1 MPETKKSKSVKTRK
15 HLARE
20 QREAKQIRLI
30 LIFTIVVGVVITGLI
45 LYGVINHFIIRPR
58 TPVAQV
64 GDESITV
71 NYFDK
76 RVKYTRIQMLNT
88 VYQYYNF
95 YEQFGEFGA
104 SFLQTAQS
112 MASQLTQPVALGSD
126 VLDQLI
132 DEIIIREEAQKR
144 GITASPEEIEEAIQ
158 AAFGFFP
165 GGTPTPT
172 STSTLASTPT
182 YSETQLALVTLT
194 STPTMTQTPTETP
207 EMTST
212 PSEEVDTEDDI
223 EAEDAAQDSQDESE
237 DTQEN
242 TEATPSPEL
251 TATIT
256 PTATITATPTIYTT
270 ELFAED
276 IREFNELYE
285 IYNFDYDDLK
295 SVFEAQIL
303 RDKLQAEIT
312 KDLVPI
318 QDEVWARHIL
328 LETEEE
334 AQEVL
339 DLLEQG
345 GDFHEL
351 AATYS
356 TDPGSKDRGGDLGWF
371 NFDTMVPEFAEAA
384 FDLEIGEISEPV
396 ESEFGFHII
405 QGLGKRE
412 SQVEDDEFF
421 LEKET
426 AFTDWLSSVRNS
438 RDDIVIFDAWEDF
451 VPDTPEISTQFLN
464 QLYATPVP
472 TDPATGQ

>member
-1 MPETKKSKSVKTRK
+1 MPETKKTKTIKTKK

-30 LIFTIVVGVVITGLI
+30 LIFTIVVGVVVVGLI

-64 GDESITV
+64 GDTKITV
-71 NYFDK
+71 EYFQK

-88 VYQYYNF
+88 IYQYYNF
-95 YEQFGEFGA
+95 YEQFGEFGT

-132 DEIIIREEAQKR
+132 DEIIVREEAQKR
-144 GITASPEEIEEAIQ
+144 GITASSEEIDEAIQ

-172 STSTLASTPT
+172 MTSTIASTPT

-194 STPTMTQTPTETP
+194 NTPTVTATATSTP

-212 PSEEVDTEDDI
+212 PTEDVN
-223 EAEDAAQDSQDESE
+223 AEEGTAEPAQDSE
-237 DTQEN
+237 DTSGETQDTSAATAT
-242 TEATPSPEL
+242 TEP

-256 PTATITATPTIYTT
+256 PTPTITVTPTTYTT
-270 ELFAED
+270 QLYGED
-276 IREFNELYE
+276 IREFNDLYE
-285 IYNFDYDDLK
+285 IYNFDYEDLRN
-295 SVFEAQIL
+295 VFEAQIL
-303 RDKLQAEIT
+303 RDKLLEEIT
-312 KDLVPI
+312 KDLVPVKE
-318 QDEVWARHIL
+318 EVWARHIL
-328 LETEEE
+328 LETEDQ

-339 DLLEQG
+339 DLLDQG
-345 GDFHEL
+345 EDFSTL

-356 TDPGSKDRGGDLGWF
+356 TDTGTKDKGGDLGWF
-371 NFDTMVPEFAEAA
+371 DYDTMVPEFSEAA
-384 FDLEIGEISEPV
+384 FNMEVGEISEPV

-405 QGLGKRE
+405 QVLGKRE

-421 LEKET
+421 LEKENT
-426 AFTDWLSSVRNS
+426 FTDWLSNVRNS
-438 RDDIVIFDAWEDF
+438 RDDIVIFDVWEDF

-464 QLYATPVP
+464 QLYPTPVP
-472 TDPATGQ
+472 TDSTTGQ